1 MAQEKYII
9 SIEYCNEKILTKFE
23 LELDSNLARMESNLR
38 NIATSWKECFPD
50 KDITV
55 KAASYHSVLKF
66 DMTIF
71 TFYTSNNKFIQS
83 TYYCNKCGDYNTANK
98 MVANLSICKKCSKKK

>member
-1 MAQEKYII
+1 MAQENYII
-9 SIEYCNEKILTKFE
+9 SIEFGNENILTKFE
-23 LELDSNLARMESNLR
+23 LELDSNLAKMEFNLR

-71 TFYTSNNKFIQS
+71 TFYTSNNKFIQ
-83 TYYCNKCGDYNTANK
+83 TTHYCNKCGNYNTANK
-98 MVANLSICKKCSKKK
+98 MVSNLTICKKCSK